1 MAAENN
7 RTNNIQELIIKRDT
21 FSVKDKCISFYY

>member
-7 RTNNIQELIIKRDT
+7 KANNIQELIIKRDT
-21 FSVKDKCISFYY
+21 LPVKERCISFL